1 MRGVALAPAPVVA
14 LDPRLALL
22 RRVAPSVV
30 RRRLKARDRRVQREA
45 LDLLGI
51 RGGEE
56 AGQRRPLALREEV
69 GARSARRGEDRPQIV
84 HLLLEGGEREP
95 VRHAAPATVEQDQP
109 AERGQPPERSC
120 DTRLAPEVLYR
131 GDPRRDEDQVARPLA
146 HHLIGEVYGA
156 VAGVSC
162 PGDVHRR
169 ASIAPANPRNRGL
182 HDLASDREH
191 LPTEKAPP
199 TVRLTTASVQ
209 TT

>member
-22 RRVAPSVV
+22 RRVAPPVV
-30 RRRLKARDRRVQREA
+30 RRRLEARDRRIQRDA

-56 AGQRRPLALREEV
+56 AGQRRPLALLQEV
-69 GARSARRGEDRPQIV
+69 GARSARRAPGGGGGAGGPRRGEDRPQIV
-84 HLLLEGGEREP
+84 HLLLEGGERQP
-95 VRHAAPATVEQDQP
+95 VRHAAPAAVEQDQP

-156 VAGVSC
+156 VAGV
-162 PGDVHRR
+162 
-169 ASIAPANPRNRGL
+169 
-182 HDLASDREH
+182 
-191 LPTEKAPP
+191 
-199 TVRLTTASVQ
+199 
-209 TT
+209 